1 MKNVKSV
8 VCAAL
13 LVMALF
19 ATTFAKTGT
28 ISATKAGTISAT
40 RTGTISATG
49 SGTSRTGTIS
59 ATRTGTISATQF
71 RVDRFSLIELLLASL
86 LAW

>member
-1 MKNVKSV
+1 MKNLKAV

-13 LVMALF
+13 LVTALF
-19 ATTFAKTGT
+19 TTTFAKTGT

-49 SGTSRTGTIS
+49 SGTPRQGTIS
-59 ATRTGTISATQF
+59 ATRTGTISATRFGVNQF
-71 RVDRFSLIELLLASL
+71 LLIELVLASL
-86 LAW
+86 RLW

>member
-1 MKNVKSV
+1 MKHIKAV
-8 VCAAL
+8 VCASL
-13 LVMALF
+13 LITALF

-49 SGTSRTGTIS
+49 NLTRTGTIS
-59 ATRTGTISATQF
+59 ATRTGSISATRLGVDQF
-71 RVDRFSLIELLLASL
+71 LLFELLLASL
-86 LAW
+86 RLW